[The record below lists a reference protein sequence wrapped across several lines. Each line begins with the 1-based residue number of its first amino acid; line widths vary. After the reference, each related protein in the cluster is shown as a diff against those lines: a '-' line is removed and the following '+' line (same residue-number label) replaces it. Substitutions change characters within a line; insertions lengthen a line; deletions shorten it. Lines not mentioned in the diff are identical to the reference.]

1 MTNTF
6 VFAVIA
12 LDHALIWKDGL
23 EPGSQP
29 LRLEAVS
36 DNPQYT
42 KERNGRRGERD
53 RSLMDHVFA
62 EQIVSE
68 FKGAAHIYLLSAG
81 SGKANSAQ
89 QLQEYIKDHHHELSE
104 KVLATGSADVNALS
118 DSQLLA
124 LGRDRKLLFMRT
136 YLQLT

>member
-1 MTNTF
+1 MHSSGKTDLSQDRNRS
-6 VFAVIA
+6 
-12 LDHALIWKDGL
+12 DWKL
-23 EPGSQP
+23 FQIILNIQKREMAE
-29 LRLEAVS
+29 EA
-36 DNPQYT
+36 N
-42 KERNGRRGERD
+42 
-53 RSLMDHVFA
+53 VFA